1 MKTVLDLRPPCKS
14 PICAGQVNGIRVSAS
29 HMNPRPPSIKGRHR
43 GAARV
48 PTRTF
53 IAALAAALT
62 LSLQGPASAHVESG
76 TAAGLVSGLQHPIT
90 GLDHLVA
97 MVAVGLW
104 GAQLGSPAV
113 WALPITF
120 PLVMALGG
128 LLGLGWVGLP
138 FTEQAIAL
146 SAVVLGALILLRA
159 RPPLW
164 IAALVVAYFAI
175 FHGYA
180 HGLELPHAADPLAYG
195 IGFVAATGLLHLCGI
210 LIGTLGR
217 WPAGEGMVRACG
229 AAVGCVGC
237 YFLLASFGLLW

>member
-14 PICAGQVNGIRVSAS
+14 SICHRAVNGIQVSAS
-29 HMNPRPPSIKGRHR
+29 HMNPRLPSIKGRHR
-43 GAARV
+43 GADGA
-48 PTRTF
+48 PTRAF
-53 IAALAAALT
+53 IAALAAVLA

-76 TAAGLVSGLQHPIT
+76 TATGLMSGLLHPIT

-104 GAQLGSPAV
+104 GAQLGRPAI

-128 LLGLGWVGLP
+128 LLGLGKVGLP
-138 FTEQAIAL
+138 FTEQAVAL

-195 IGFVAATGLLHLCGI
+195 AGFVIATGLLHLCGI
-210 LIGTLGR
+210 LIGTLRR
-217 WPAGEGMVRACG
+217 WPAGEGVVRACG
-229 AAVGCVGC
+229 GAVGCVGC
-237 YFLLASFGLLW
+237 YFLLASFGLLP